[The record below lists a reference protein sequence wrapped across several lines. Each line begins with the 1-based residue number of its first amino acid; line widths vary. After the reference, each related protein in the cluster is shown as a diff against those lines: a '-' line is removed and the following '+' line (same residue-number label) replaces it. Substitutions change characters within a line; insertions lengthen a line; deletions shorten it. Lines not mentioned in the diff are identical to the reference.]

1 PLIMKKIFYSFLLFA
16 SVSLFAQKNPTIKFA
31 IANDIVG
38 TTKMFDE
45 KKDII
50 QSVNVYKSSAN
61 LPQAL
66 KKYSPVAEN
75 GIAEI
80 KIKNG
85 YENLDRISLA
95 DLNQQN
101 NLPKETPV
109 FIEGYEFTNTDTNV
123 YGDILI
129 KMEVKDYNGKKSLF
143 ITTTQK

>member
-1 PLIMKKIFYSFLLFA
+1 MKKIFYSFLLFA
-16 SVSLFAQKNPTIKFA
+16 SASLFAQKNPTIKFA
-31 IANDIVG
+31 VANDIIG
-38 TTKMFDE
+38 TTKMFED
-45 KKDII
+45 KRDIVQGTNI
-50 QSVNVYKSSAN
+50 YKSSSN

-66 KKYSPVAEN
+66 KKYSPIAEN
-75 GIAEI
+75 GFVEV

-101 NLPKETPV
+101 QLPKDTPV
-109 FIEGYEFTNTDTNV
+109 FIEGYEFTDTSTNV

-143 ITTTQK
+143 ITTK